1 MQGCRTSTIGHRE
14 LASLVSTRSSGHLC
28 IIRYFSVAHTRGWML
43 YLPRSQINVP
53 RDRHLGNS
61 SHLNVADVV
70 SSFNRE
76 EIFLNKPQPA
86 KDVLKRGRAQAAL
99 LPGVLR
105 SFVVLTFR

>member
-1 MQGCRTSTIGHRE
+1 MPSTGCNWLISCRRATIHLKNAST
-14 LASLVSTRSSGHLC
+14 LFC
-28 IIRYFSVAHTRGWML
+28 IIGYFFVALLQQLML

-99 LPGVLR
+99 LPGVPR
-105 SFVVLTFR
+105 SFDVLTFK